1 MSPRSP
7 RPQRP
12 AVQPPTSPQPSSPLQ
27 VPDKPHDR
35 ERQAKHARHPLT
47 TTSPAPLTEYDQQQL
62 RGECEVFDR
71 TGGLTLIFTGRRSI
85 PGIELGSQIRATGT
99 IGETTGRL
107 TITDPA
113 YQILAG

>member
-1 MSPRSP
+1 VLPLA
-7 RPQRP
+7 PQGS
-12 AVQPPTSPQPSSPLQ
+12 A
-27 VPDKPHDR
+27 
-35 ERQAKHARHPLT
+35 QA
-47 TTSPAPLTEYDQQQL
+47 EYDQQQL

-113 YQILAG
+113 YQILAGCRDGA

>member
-1 MSPRSP
+1 M
-7 RPQRP
+7 P
-12 AVQPPTSPQPSSPLQ
+12 ATPI
-27 VPDKPHDR
+27 
-35 ERQAKHARHPLT
+35 T

-71 TGGLTLIFTGRRSI
+71 TGGLTLIFTGR
-85 PGIELGSQIRATGT
+85 
-99 IGETTGRL
+99 L